1 MLIVGPVSLVGGTAA
16 IYSSLLKNPSSTLT
30 PLSMIFMMLLALQY
44 ALQPRLSKKYI
55 PPQANKQKIALVE
68 EVVKTGMAAVLFFAK
83 PTSVVKASLADW
95 SISSSLAVAGLPA
108 ALYALQGVLQYTS
121 HQYLDPVTFNGLS
134 QTKTLSAALCCWLVM
149 GKVQSP
155 LQMVALLV
163 LVSAAL
169 IFQGQWQSVA
179 AAVSSKQTKKSNESA
194 SSSRPTN
201 WWILGVVPC
210 LGAAM
215 LSGLAGALSQKGL
228 QLTGISGRDP
238 FLYTMEISFYSAIVL
253 LSNMLRNQNTGD
265 KTRGETTKKGDV
277 ASSNNAR
284 INWTYALIPIVWK
297 AAGGVITA
305 LVHKYAGSVA
315 KGFALLFGLVL
326 SGGLQLLLQNEDL
339 QPNQVV
345 GTLLIMLSTHLHF
358 THPPMI

>member
-1 MLIVGPVSLVGGTAA
+1 
-16 IYSSLLKNPSSTLT
+16 
-30 PLSMIFMMLLALQY
+30 
-44 ALQPRLSKKYI
+44 
-55 PPQANKQKIALVE
+55 
-68 EVVKTGMAAVLFFAK
+68 
-83 PTSVVKASLADW
+83 
-95 SISSSLAVAGLPA
+95 
-108 ALYALQGVLQYTS
+108 
-121 HQYLDPVTFNGLS
+121 
-134 QTKTLSAALCCWLVM
+134 M

-155 LQMVALLV
+155 LQMVALVV
-163 LVSAAL
+163 LVTAAL
-169 IFQGQWQSVA
+169 IFQGQWQAPA
-179 AAVSSKQTKKSNESA
+179 AASDKKSSI
-194 SSSRPTN
+194 PKVDG
-201 WWILGVVPC
+201 WWIMGVVPC

-253 LSNMLRNQNTGD
+253 LASMLRNNTDNG
-265 KTRGETTKKGDV
+265 KISGEKKSAPSTIKID
-277 ASSNNAR
+277 
-284 INWTYALIPIVWK
+284 WKCALIPIVWK
-297 AAGGVITA
+297 AAGGVVTA

-339 QPNQVV
+339 QSHQIL